1 MSMPSRQSRG
11 KMRLP
16 AVVRHLLGTSVYET
30 SRLLQ
35 GLSSSNTNS
44 KPSCKWI
51 LWWVQIHFFQMSSTW
66 PTHNE
71 WRANLLTSSTVTS
84 NNCWATCIAHFL
96 HCIACNQEPRQRCVT
111 ALCRLVQGRV
121 ARALRTC
128 QAQTCGKIMP
138 PSFSA
143 SEPPCSINITVS
155 AAATWP
161 QKNLERFS
169 QPPFSR
175 KNLQASMLPPS
186 PAKCPASQ
194 S

>member
-1 MSMPSRQSRG
+1 MDIVMSSE
-11 KMRLP
+11 L
-16 AVVRHLLGTSVYET
+16 
-30 SRLLQ
+30 
-35 GLSSSNTNS
+35 
-44 KPSCKWI
+44 
-51 LWWVQIHFFQMSSTW
+51 FFQMSSTW
-66 PTHNE
+66 PSHNE

-128 QAQTCGKIMP
+128 QAQTCGK
-138 PSFSA
+138 
-143 SEPPCSINITVS
+143 SIGIEGKCRSCCNNPFQRLCHHVLYITVS
-155 AAATWP
+155 AAATSR
-161 QKNLERFS
+161 QKKSWKIS